1 MRTIRPK
8 LGWFTNC
15 DFFLDPGL
23 TAQLKVDEGTVT
35 RHAQYLYLFH
45 GCTVKPYLPAERRE
59 TRSGFTLIEL
69 LVVIAIIA
77 ILIGLLLPAVQKV
90 REAAARSKCSNNLKQ
105 IGLAIHN
112 YHDVNGILPESAA
125 RGDPAPIGSG
135 APTFA
140 APSTGVDGDATSV
153 FGWILPY
160 MEQSAM
166 YNRMT
171 FRGDSGWTDDGHN
184 TDPKAS
190 ANTNAIAAY
199 NVVIQNYRCP
209 SDPKP
214 ALTNARWRMN
224 CVYAGQ
230 QTTGDGNNC
239 PITRM
244 SYLTIAG
251 AVNNIDGS
259 GAFRESRVTDSS
271 SWCAANGQSAWGGM
285 LAPGFRQVRLT
296 GVTDGTSN
304 TMMVSES
311 SGILY
316 KDDGSRREDWG
327 AVDGGFLSGGGS
339 ERGKGPWGE
348 SRGHNHTTIKW
359 RINQVKPPGALG
371 WKDTG
376 NDSPP
381 NGVGSSEG
389 GNTPLNS
396 LHTGGV
402 NVLMGDGSVRFLRD
416 STDLL
421 ALARAATRDDGQSFT
436 LD

>member
-1 MRTIRPK
+1 MI
-8 LGWFTNC
+8 N
-15 DFFLDPGL
+15 
-23 TAQLKVDEGTVT
+23 EGAD
-35 RHAQYLYLFH
+35 RLARSAPIFLFH
-45 GCTVKPYLPAERRE
+45 GCTVKYLLRAERRT

-105 IGLAIHN
+105 IGIAIHA
-112 YHDVNGILPESAA
+112 YHDVNGFLPESAA
-125 RGDPAPIGSG
+125 RGDPKPVGSG
-135 APTFA
+135 YPNIPA
-140 APSTGVDGDATSV
+140 GLDDGDATSV

-171 FRGDSGWTDDGHN
+171 FKGDSGWTNQGASN
-184 TDPKAS
+184 PASS

-214 ALTNARWRMN
+214 ALANARWRMN
-224 CVYAGQ
+224 CAQAESVTSKDPNRVDQ
-230 QTTGDGNNC
+230 
-239 PITRM
+239 TRM
-244 SYLTIAG
+244 SYVSISG
-251 AVNNIDGS
+251 AVNNIDGT
-259 GAFRESRVTDSS
+259 GAFKETRVTDSS
-271 SWCAANGQSAWGGM
+271 SWCADRGQSAWGGA
-285 LAPGFRQVRLT
+285 LAPGFRQVKLT
-296 GVTDGTSN
+296 GITDGTSN
-304 TMMVSES
+304 VLLVSEV
-311 SGILY
+311 SGLIY
-316 KDDGSRREDWG
+316 DVNGTPRNDWG
-327 AVDGGFLSGGGS
+327 SVNGGFLSGGGS

-359 RINQVKPPGALG
+359 RINQIRPPGAAG
-371 WKDTG
+371 WKDSG
-376 NDSPP
+376 ADSPP
-381 NGVGSSEG
+381 NGVGQEEA

-402 NVLMGDGSVRFLRD
+402 NALLGDGSVRYLRD
-416 STDLL
+416 STELL
-421 ALARAATRDDGQSFT
+421 TLARLATRDDGQPFS